1 MKLPWPSAPLL
12 CLSPALALVP
22 VLVVVVPA
30 LHAGGLATWGD
41 FLLGALRPSLEPA
54 VLNAVLHGLQV
65 TLATALLSW
74 ALSVLI
80 GALLALISADV
91 LWLSQGRSPWPG
103 RALRV
108 VLALP
113 RSIHELI
120 WGLLLLQVFGLHPW
134 VAVLAIVIPYSALV
148 ARVWRDQLDSLDRR
162 RLIALLQGGAGA
174 HAALLTAM
182 APVMAPS
189 LFSYGGYRLECALR
203 SATLLGVFG
212 LGGLGTELQ
221 LSLQSLR
228 FEEFWTALWPLV
240 LVSVALEQL
249 LRLWRL
255 RRGGADRFV
264 AQRQQLWCGVG
275 LVVTV
280 IGSALWMQ
288 QLFPPQMGALPL
300 QWPPLPDRAA
310 LIAAAGELPWLSLV
324 GDTLL
329 LTVLAAGLAIGLP
342 PLGLLLWH
350 RGGGTTLQSL
360 IWTALRLL
368 PPPLTLLLLLLAN
381 QPSLALAAL
390 ALGLQNA
397 GVLGRLLLEGLEQ
410 QPPER
415 RIAIEATAASPAA
428 SWLYGSLS
436 GQSHAYLAYA
446 AYRSDVILR
455 ETVVVGLV
463 GGTGLGWALIEAL
476 SSFHWAAIALLI
488 AAFAGLTLVG
498 EWLSERQRAHWLE
511 GSSPRGTEVL
521 LQS

>member
-1 MKLPWPSAPLL
+1 MMALRISAPLL
-12 CLSPALALVP
+12 CLLPALALVP
-22 VLVVVVPA
+22 VLLVVLPA
-30 LHAGGLATWGD
+30 VHSGGLSTWLA
-41 FLLGALRPSLEPA
+41 FLQGAVHPSLEPT
-54 VLNAVLHGLQV
+54 LLSSVLHGLQV

-74 ALSVLI
+74 GLSGLI
-80 GALLALISADV
+80 GAVLALISADV
-91 LWLSQGRSPWPG
+91 LWLSQERLPWPA
-103 RALRV
+103 RVLRTA
-108 VLALP
+108 LALP

-120 WGLLLLQVFGLHPW
+120 WGLLLLQIFGLHPW

-174 HAALLTAM
+174 PAALVTAM
-182 APVMAPS
+182 APAMAPS

-228 FEEFWTALWPLV
+228 FAEFWTALWPLV
-240 LVSVALEQL
+240 LVSVGLEQL

-255 RRGGADRFV
+255 HRGATDRLIH
-264 AQRQQLWCGVG
+264 QRQQLWFVVLLLVATVG
-275 LVVTV
+275 
-280 IGSALWMQ
+280 GALWMQ
-288 QLFPPQMGALPL
+288 QLFPPQVGALPL

-310 LIAAAGELPWLSLV
+310 LITAAAELPWPSLV
-324 GDTLL
+324 GHTLL

-350 RGGGTTLQSL
+350 RWGGTAVQAL
-360 IWTALRLL
+360 IWTILRLL

-381 QPSLALAAL
+381 QPSLPLAAL

-397 GVLGRLLLEGLEQ
+397 GVLGRLLQEGLDQEPLEKLQ
-410 QPPER
+410 
-415 RIAIEATAASPAA
+415 AIESTGAGLAS
-428 SWLYGSLS
+428 SWLYGRLS

-463 GGTGLGWALIEAL
+463 GGTGLGWALVEAL

-488 AAFAGLTLVG
+488 VAFSLLTLVG
-498 EWLSERQRAHWLE
+498 EWWTDHQRAHWLADAS
-511 GSSPRGTEVL
+511 GRCSEVL